1 MDFNN
6 PEIQE
11 AIRAAIAAALP
22 AAVAAA
28 IQANPPPQEVQP
40 APTVTAFARTPAQA
54 NTGLI
59 SLTSSEGM
67 KIHNAAIVPL
77 TNKFDGTAENMH
89 MFLKNI
95 KDRGQSFGWDNILS
109 IPDEEGKTRNLID
122 QYGLITLNSIRAHAT
137 VYEAAQ
143 GRDAQ
148 NATQMYMFLYASISE
163 ETKLSILSDSGDY
176 TVETDGQLVPNG
188 PMFLKTIIRT
198 STVDTR
204 STVFHI
210 RENLNSLDTYM
221 ASVTY
226 NIQLFN
232 QYVKG
237 QTEALSARGET
248 SSDLLINLFSAY
260 AAVPDKKFVE
270 QIERQ
275 KDKFDDGED
284 VTVKT
289 LMQVALIRYKD
300 RKRSGLWQ
308 APSAEEEQIIALT
321 AQVKG
326 LQTKKHGARSKSTR
340 EKKLEST
347 KTPRRND
354 DPKYAWKL
362 VAPKPGEPTT
372 KEWNKKTYHFC
383 TNHKAWCL
391 HNQNDCT
398 LGDNQQPKTSGED
411 KRERAASKKLSL
423 TTALQTLIN
432 DNGGYSEDEDSE
444 DSEEE

>member
-1 MDFNN
+1 M
-6 PEIQE
+6 
-11 AIRAAIAAALP
+11 
-22 AAVAAA
+22 
-28 IQANPPPQEVQP
+28 
-40 APTVTAFARTPAQA
+40 
-54 NTGLI
+54 
-59 SLTSSEGM
+59 
-67 KIHNAAIVPL
+67 
-77 TNKFDGTAENMH
+77 
-89 MFLKNI
+89 
-95 KDRGQSFGWDNILS
+95 
-109 IPDEEGKTRNLID
+109 
-122 QYGLITLNSIRAHAT
+122 
-137 VYEAAQ
+137 
-143 GRDAQ
+143 
-148 NATQMYMFLYASISE
+148 
-163 ETKLSILSDSGDY
+163 
-176 TVETDGQLVPNG
+176 
-188 PMFLKTIIRT
+188 
-198 STVDTR
+198 
-204 STVFHI
+204 
-210 RENLNSLDTYM
+210 
-221 ASVTY
+221 
-226 NIQLFN
+226 
-232 QYVKG
+232 
-237 QTEALSARGET
+237 
-248 SSDLLINLFSAY
+248 LINLFSAY
-260 AAVPDKKFVE
+260 GAVPDKKFVE

-391 HNQNDCT
+391 HNQTDCT
-398 LGDNQQPKTSGED
+398 LGDNPQPKTSGED
-411 KRERAASKKLSL
+411 KHERGAKQKLSL
-423 TTALQTLIN
+423 TTVLQTLID
-432 DNGGYSEDEDSE
+432 DNGGYSEDESE

>member
-1 MDFNN
+1 MDLNN

-28 IQANPPPQEVQP
+28 IQANPPQEVPP

-188 PMFLKTIIRT
+188 PLFLKTIIRT

-221 ASVTY
+221 ATVTY
-226 NIQLFN
+226 NIELFN

-237 QTEALSARGET
+237 QTEALAARGET

-260 AAVPDKKFVE
+260 GAVPDKKFVE
-270 QIERQ
+270 QMERQ

-326 LQTKKHGARSKSTR
+326 LQKKKNGVSSKSTKD
-340 EKKLEST
+340 KKSDAT

-372 KEWNKKTYHFC
+372 KEWSKKTYHFC
-383 TNHKAWCL
+383 PNHQAWCL
-391 HNQNDCT
+391 HKQTDCT
-398 LGDNQQPKTSGED
+398 LGGSEQHKTSGED
-411 KRERAASKKLSL
+411 KHERSSGKPKISL
-423 TTALQTLIN
+423 TTALKTIY
-432 DNGGYSEDEDSE
+432 DNGGHSDDEESDY
-444 DSEEE
+444 SEEE